1 MIPPENSYATK
12 GEVVATFKWSNESL
26 VELHANSSVHPIH
39 GEIRDL
45 RGEAVVEVQD
55 GKVQLGSSASGYIE
69 ADVET
74 LKSGNKLEDME
85 LRRRLEV
92 KKYPT
97 MRYDVTGAD
106 GGPETFKVTGALTFH
121 GVTREFVE
129 EVTVTVEG
137 DALHISGEHT
147 FDIRDFDV
155 KPPKILKLQVYPEV
169 KIVVNLVGRPQ

>member
-1 MIPPENSYATK
+1 MP
-12 GEVVATFKWSNESL
+12 TFRWTNESV
-26 VELHANSSVHPIH
+26 VELEANSSVHPIH

-45 RGEAVVEVQD
+45 RGETVVDVQD
-55 GKVQLGSSASGYIE
+55 GKIQLETAKGGFIE

-97 MRYDVTGAD
+97 MRYEVRSAE
-106 GGPETFKVTGALTFH
+106 GGPENFKVTGALTFH
-121 GVTREFVE
+121 GVTREVVE
-129 EVTVTVEG
+129 EVTAQPDG
-137 DALHISGEHT
+137 DAIVISGEHT

-169 KIVVNLVGRPQ
+169 KIKVRLVGRPA